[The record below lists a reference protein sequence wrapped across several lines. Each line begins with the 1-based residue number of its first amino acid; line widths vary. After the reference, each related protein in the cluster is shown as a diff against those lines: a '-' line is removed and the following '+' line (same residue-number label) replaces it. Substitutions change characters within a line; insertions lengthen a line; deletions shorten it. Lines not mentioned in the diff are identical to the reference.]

1 MWSQARAIVWAQW
14 RSVRNH
20 LPGANKS
27 GLAFTIL
34 IGLAWYGGFAV
45 LAALLGSVMSD
56 PNDIAGIQ
64 KILPTILLI
73 SFLYWQLIPVLMASM
88 GSSIDLKKLLVYPV
102 PYSQLF
108 TLEVLLRITA
118 SFEVLIVLAG
128 IGIGLAINPR
138 IPGWAPGWMLVF
150 AVFNLFLLAGLRDLL
165 RRLLARKRIGEVI
178 VFLMVMSAALPQL
191 LIVTGAPAPI
201 RRLFAA
207 EPISF
212 TPWIATAHLVQ
223 GKFTL
228 AAAIVLLLWAAAA
241 YLFGR
246 WQFAR
251 GLRFDAAEGNA
262 TPELSSRRWKGFES
276 IYRLP
281 SAILPDPLGAL
292 IEKDARSLL
301 RSPRFRLVFTMGF
314 SFGLLIWLPMTFGQ
328 GRSPNSLIAGNY
340 LIFVSLYALMM
351 LSDALFWN
359 MFGFDRS
366 ASQVYFLAPVKLS
379 TVLLGKN
386 LVALFFVLLEIT
398 LITLVC
404 VALRLPFSLLKM
416 VEAFAVTIMTAIVLL
431 SVGNLTSIYN
441 PRPVDPSKSFRT
453 AASGRAQA
461 VLMLAF
467 PLALAP
473 VLLAFAA
480 RYAFRSE
487 LAFFGVL
494 LAAMAFSAVFYRV
507 SIESAVATAEERR
520 EKMIA
525 TLSRGEGPIES

>member
-1 MWSQARAIVWAQW
+1 MWSQARAIVWAQY
-14 RSVRNH
+14 RSTRNH
-20 LPGANKS
+20 LPGANKA
-27 GLAFTIL
+27 GIAFTIL
-34 IGLAWYGGFAV
+34 IGLGWYGGFGV
-45 LAALLGSVMSD
+45 LAALLGMVMTD
-56 PNDIAGIQ
+56 ANDLAGIQ
-64 KILPTILLI
+64 KTLPTILLI
-73 SFLYWQLIPVLMASM
+73 AFLYWQLIPVLMASM

-102 PYSQLF
+102 PYTQLF
-108 TLEVLLRITA
+108 TLEVLLRITT
-118 SFEVLIVLAG
+118 SFEVLIVLTG

-138 IPGWAPGWMLVF
+138 IPAWAPVWMLVF
-150 AVFNLFLLAGLRDLL
+150 AACNLFLLAGLRDLL

-201 RRLFAA
+201 RRMFAA
-207 EPISF
+207 EPAGF
-212 TPWIATAHLVQ
+212 TPWTATAHLIQ
-223 GKFTL
+223 GHFTC
-228 AAAIVLLLWAAAA
+228 AAAA
-241 YLFGR
+241 ALMMWTAAAYCFGR

-251 GLRFDAAEGNA
+251 GLRFDAAEDNA
-262 TPELSSRRWKGFES
+262 TPELSPRRWKGIES

-281 SAILPDPLGAL
+281 SAILPDPLGVL

-301 RSPRFRLVFTMGF
+301 RSPRFRLVFIMGF

-328 GRSPNSLIAGNY
+328 GRSSSSLITSNY

-351 LSDALFWN
+351 LSDVLFWN

-379 TVLLGKN
+379 TVLLAKN
-386 LVALFFVLLEIT
+386 LIAVFFVLLEIS
-398 LITLVC
+398 LIMLVC
-404 VALRLPFSLLKM
+404 AALRLPFSLLKM
-416 VEAFAVTIMTAIVLL
+416 VEAFAVTIMTAMVLL

-480 RYAFRSE
+480 RFAFRSE
-487 LAFFGVL
+487 LAFFAVL
-494 LAAMAFSAVFYRV
+494 LVSMAVSAVFYRV
-507 SIESAVATAEERR
+507 SMDSAVAVAEERR
-520 EKMIA
+520 EKLIA
-525 TLSRGEGPIES
+525 TLSSGEGPIES